1 MWRSTARAGAG
12 HQLTDE
18 LVPGYTGLMK
28 TYEATVTR
36 WTADGEE
43 TETYTNLAEGDV
55 EMLREVTRGLTE
67 QGDSLQVSVRES

>member
-1 MWRSTARAGAG
+1 
-12 HQLTDE
+12 
-18 LVPGYTGLMK
+18 MK

-67 QGDSLQVSVRES
+67 QGDSFQVSVRES